1 MKNIVESIYGAMR
14 EQHDHQVMESVA
26 PAEIKKAIDVLS
38 NLKITLQDLMYF
50 TGLGG
55 YYEEDFD
62 ECYEDVL
69 IDNLPVEEVSKDD
82 LRVVWDVCYGLQI
95 EPETWEDYD
104 SEANFNDIAPSGL
117 VKLKKYLDKGDAE
130 DSERYLNRYS
140 SEIMMRN
147 YDEGF
152 FFVGDDGLQ
161 ILLGVPKR
169 ANAQA
174 KKFVIALGNAV
185 IS

>member
-1 MKNIVESIYGAMR
+1 MKNIVESIYSAMC
-14 EQHDHQVMESVA
+14 EQRDHQVMESVA
-26 PAEIKKAIDVLS
+26 PAEIKKAIDILS
-38 NLKITLQDLMYF
+38 DLKFTLQDLMYF

-69 IDNLPVEEVSKDD
+69 IDNLPEDEVSKDD
-82 LRVVWDVCYGLQI
+82 LRAVWDVCYGLQI
-95 EPETWEDYD
+95 EPETWDD
-104 SEANFNDIAPSGL
+104 GEANFNDIAPSGL
-117 VKLKKYLDKGDAE
+117 VKLKKYLDKGDVE
-130 DSERYLNRYS
+130 DSERYLNKDS

-169 ANAQA
+169 VNAQA
-174 KKFVIALGNAV
+174 KKFIIALGNAV